1 MACTDVAKVKAKAM
15 VINLIICSSN
25 VNLQDF
31 RAAITALAAGREYE
45 LIPHN
50 QSGPDDAA
58 AFGIRRLENS
68 EAAAPDQQRT
78 LDRRRLFYSSGL
90 PFKIR
95 SPFVIRESRCG
106 HQIALLTQP
115 LRSRPVD

>member
-58 AFGIRRLENS
+58 RLASAALRRGFLLSAIARREPGLRLE
-68 EAAAPDQQRT
+68 
-78 LDRRRLFYSSGL
+78 
-90 PFKIR
+90 
-95 SPFVIRESRCG
+95 
-106 HQIALLTQP
+106 
-115 LRSRPVD
+115 